1 MEVHRAQEFTLQ
13 AMPDPKLELL
23 DPDAP
28 DARTSVWNCDGEVV
42 HGTNI
47 KIRYIFQTGSF

>member
-1 MEVHRAQEFTLQ
+1 MEVHRAQEFTFQ

-28 DARTSVWNCDGEVV
+28 DAQTSVWNCDGEVV

-47 KIRYIFQTGSF
+47 KIR